1 MCQITHHE
9 NTSKKYLYVK
19 TPPGHAPQ
27 NEKRRKT
34 LKFQFTFFF
43 SVVVESVH
51 AVCIAECAPTNL
63 KINQTYARVNNS
75 FVLAGIQC
83 HSCSLVVAGFWAAL
97 HSFLDLLSQD
107 LDSVE
112 NSTIRLCS
120 EN

>member
-1 MCQITHHE
+1 MRTLPH
-9 NTSKKYLYVK
+9 SKKYLYVK
-19 TPPGHAPQ
+19 TPPGQAPQ
-27 NEKRRKT
+27 NEKHRKT
-34 LKFQFTFFF
+34 LKFQFTFF

-51 AVCIAECAPTNL
+51 AVCIAECAPKNL
-63 KINQTYARVNNS
+63 KINQTYACVNNS

-83 HSCSLVVAGFWAAL
+83 RSCSLLLQVFGLHAL